1 MSMLQHAAKRIGL
14 AWTPGHT
21 AVAIVVVA
29 LAIGFLPFVKM
40 GLVVNGIFLGAIIA
54 LGAVG

>member
-1 MSMLQHAAKRIGL
+1 MIAMRTVTKKVSL

-21 AVAIVVVA
+21 IAGIVAVA

-40 GLVVNGIFLGAIIA
+40 GLVVNGLFLGAIIA
-54 LGAVG
+54 WAPSA